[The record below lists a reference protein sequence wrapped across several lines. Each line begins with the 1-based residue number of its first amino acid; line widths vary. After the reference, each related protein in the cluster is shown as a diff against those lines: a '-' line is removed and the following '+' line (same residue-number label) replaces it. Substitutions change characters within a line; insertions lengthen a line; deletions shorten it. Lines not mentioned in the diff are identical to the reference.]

1 LKEADRGKDAGPR
14 AGVEATQSGNIL
26 RKKGFDREGHSEEG
40 LARRLDAA
48 RERQGG
54 ITFGGMGHT
63 PKMVADFRVSLVTV
77 IALNTAMRLKSKLSN
92 GNALYPEFGY
102 VFPEAELSTR
112 RATVIKCTTSSWSTP
127 PSASTLSSI

>member
-1 LKEADRGKDAGPR
+1 MKATLKKAWLEGLMQLVSAKAGP
-14 AGVEATQSGNIL
+14 
-26 RKKGFDREGHSEEG
+26 
-40 LARRLDAA
+40 
-48 RERQGG
+48 
-54 ITFGGMGHT
+54 FGGMGHT

-77 IALNTAMRLKSKLSN
+77 IALNTATRLKSKLSS

-112 RATVIKCTTSSWSTP
+112 RAPAIKCTTSSWSTP